1 MKWKWRSANHFRGW
15 PFVTW
20 QTELMQR
27 DYHADRFTLEHEDE
41 PGAVT
46 TLPGRTLKDW
56 DVYSQ
61 LLYGFYYG
69 GYGSWAAGMRHEYA
83 GGSIQSV
90 GGREHDPFRA
100 DRHRVSPPLNLAAQ

>member
-1 MKWKWRSANHFRGW
+1 MKWKWRPANHFRGW